1 MLPGTGKSSDYAEI
15 SARDPSRDL
24 LRLLARV
31 VVICSYPSHAPGPR
45 FEIICLR
52 APRVERYE
60 PPELARS
67 LCAHPAG
74 EGSCPHTRD
83 LRPCPPH
90 PESSVELATFNRMH
104 DDDTAELEAAVRDLW
119 VIEQKKIEG

>member
-1 MLPGTGKSSDYAEI
+1 MFPGLGKAVRDCAGI

-45 FEIICLR
+45 FEIVCLR
-52 APRVERYE
+52 APHGERYE

-67 LCAHPAG
+67 LCARAAR
-74 EGSCPHTRD
+74 EGSARIAEICGRASR
-83 LRPCPPH
+83 LIQNRPL
-90 PESSVELATFNRMH
+90 ELATFNRIH
-104 DDDTAELEAAVRDLW
+104 DDEIAEVEAAVCDLW
-119 VIEQKKIEG
+119 VIEQKK